1 MIFEALRARGIGVNV
16 HYIHVHLQPYYRAL
30 GFKAG
35 QFPVAEKHAIS
46 AMSLPLFASLTD
58 VQQDQVVNGLRE
70 VLED

>member
-1 MIFEALRARGIGVNV
+1 MIFKALRARGIGVNV
-16 HYIHVHLQPYYRAL
+16 HYIPVHLQPYYRAL
-30 GFKAG
+30 GFKPG

-46 AMSLPLFASLTD
+46 AMSLPLFALLTD